1 MLLFLSWTRSRYK
14 SRWNLDIFFFEQLKM
29 RHHKEKEHFSDWLCT
44 SFVALTN
51 EQTQTHPQMHGPA
64 NGENCK
70 RFCPTLVSKVLLVCQ
85 PSRSVSRPK
94 MSWCWN
100 VEFLQCCCHL
110 TSFLSAYRLIQ
121 NSRSLS
127 NDMRDQREHVGNC
140 MPAQSDSRNVF
151 FFLLRSLLN
160 QRHSFIVCRCSWVR
174 QLLSFRQ
181 LPFWV

>member
-1 MLLFLSWTRSRYK
+1 MLLFLSWTKSRYK
-14 SRWNLDIFFFEQLKM
+14 SRWNLDIFFFLNNWKWGIIRKRNIFQT
-29 RHHKEKEHFSDWLCT
+29 DC
-44 SFVALTN
+44 ALLMWHWQMLAKV
-51 EQTQTHPQMHGPA
+51 EQTQTHPQMHRPP

-94 MSWCWN
+94 MSRCWN

-127 NDMRDQREHVGNC
+127 NDMRDQRERVGNC
-140 MPAQSDSRNVF
+140 TPAQSDSRNVF
-151 FFLLRSLLN
+151 FYYVHCSIRDI
-160 QRHSFIVCRCSWVR
+160 HS
-174 QLLSFRQ
+174 
-181 LPFWV
+181 

>member
-14 SRWNLDIFFFEQLKM
+14 SRWNLDSFFFLNNWKWGIIRKRNIFQT
-29 RHHKEKEHFSDWLCT
+29 DC
-44 SFVALTN
+44 ALLLWHWQMLAKV
-51 EQTQTHPQMHGPA
+51 EQTQTHPQMHRPP

-94 MSWCWN
+94 MSRCWN

-127 NDMRDQREHVGNC
+127 NDTRDQKERVGNC
-140 MPAQSDSRNVF
+140 TPAQSDSRNVF
-151 FFLLRSLLN
+151 FITFTAQSETFI
-160 QRHSFIVCRCSWVR
+160 HSV
-174 QLLSFRQ
+174 
-181 LPFWV
+181 